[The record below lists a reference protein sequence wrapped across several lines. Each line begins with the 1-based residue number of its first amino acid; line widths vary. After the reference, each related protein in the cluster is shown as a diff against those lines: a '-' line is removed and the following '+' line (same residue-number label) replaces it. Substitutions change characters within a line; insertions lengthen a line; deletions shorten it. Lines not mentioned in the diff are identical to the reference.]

1 MKYVAKIT
9 RVLRAIQSVGG
20 LRDGKIVPV
29 APLPQPD
36 RVEIELEGGPEGSCM
51 MYRYTSSGE
60 FCGDTWHET
69 LEDAIAQAGYEYGLS
84 EQDFRAEEP

>member
-1 MKYVAKIT
+1 MKYVAKVT

-20 LRDGKIVPV
+20 LSDGMIVPV
-29 APLPQPD
+29 ASLPHPD
-36 RVEIELEGGPEGSCM
+36 RVEIELEAGPGDPCM

-69 LEDAIAQAGYEYGLS
+69 LERAIAQAGYEYGLS
-84 EQDFRAEEP
+84 DQDFRAVDP